1 MKFLSR
7 SRGFTKGD
15 SGLKSHFRMT
25 EVTHLTLP
33 EMESGFVRICESPKD
48 SGVLRLI
55 VRRPQPG
62 ARETLQE
69 GELTLS
75 DGLVGDGWHAR
86 GSSRRPD
93 GSPDPENQITV
104 MNARV
109 VELLAPEK
117 DRWPLAGDQLFVDL
131 DLSAENLPAGSRL
144 SIGSAVIE
152 VTAQPHT
159 GCKKFQ
165 ARYGSDAI
173 KFVNSPEGRKWNL
186 RGINAK
192 VVKEGRVRV
201 GDVVQKV

>member
-1 MKFLSR
+1 
-7 SRGFTKGD
+7 
-15 SGLKSHFRMT
+15 MT